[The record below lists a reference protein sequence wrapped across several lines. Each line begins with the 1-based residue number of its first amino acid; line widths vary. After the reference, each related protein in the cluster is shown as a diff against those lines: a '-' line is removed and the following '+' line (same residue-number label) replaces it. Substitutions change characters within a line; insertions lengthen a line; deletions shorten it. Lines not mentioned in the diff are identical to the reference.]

1 MDGCNFSIAFI
12 IFYTVALTF
21 VMKTHLHYI
30 GYILLLIVY
39 LVNILYVA
47 FNRSTYSAFIN
58 GILPLNPLTVITQNS
73 ALKLTMFIIMF
84 FSLYSLIRMVD
95 TYDYIIKTHNT
106 YDIPLSKYHK
116 NNVLM
121 FNVSFIVATVL
132 SMGLF
137 MLMSMGVG
145 MNKMALWAMSL
156 LSLVFV
162 GLQFGYSY
170 AFSSMKYDFVKR
182 QGSQL

>member
-1 MDGCNFSIAFI
+1 
-12 IFYTVALTF
+12 
-21 VMKTHLHYI
+21 
-30 GYILLLIVY
+30 
-39 LVNILYVA
+39 
-47 FNRSTYSAFIN
+47 
-58 GILPLNPLTVITQNS
+58 
-73 ALKLTMFIIMF
+73 
-84 FSLYSLIRMVD
+84 
-95 TYDYIIKTHNT
+95 
-106 YDIPLSKYHK
+106 
-116 NNVLM
+116 M